1 MQRQDEV
8 KVIFLATVTSI
19 ESKKTVINLMGCL
32 INIQCSNNANSV
44 NLLIL
49 NLAKYMCILH

>member
-19 ESKKTVINLMGCL
+19 ESKKNGYKFNGL
-32 INIQCSNNANSV
+32 SNQ
-44 NLLIL
+44 
-49 NLAKYMCILH
+49 YTM